1 MALLALL
8 RSVRPCADHS
18 TLSSIISANS
28 NFFAKHCFDLGIEL
42 KRIEVIP
49 DEEEEII
56 EAVRRMVSKYDWVV
70 TTGGIGP
77 VSLLSSAPVT
87 DVLVDNPL
95 GLRLLDSR

>member
-1 MALLALL
+1 
-8 RSVRPCADHS
+8 
-18 TLSSIISANS
+18 
-28 NFFAKHCFDLGIEL
+28 
-42 KRIEVIP
+42 
-49 DEEEEII
+49 
-56 EAVRRMVSKYDWVV
+56 MVSKYDWVV